1 MEVTEYPFFK
11 DHLFQLITLP
21 HLLHSSFVA
30 MCLKAG
36 ICSASLTSLGDEG
49 RGAVALN
56 PADWSRQ
63 SLDPVSTG
71 VCPFHSSRSV
81 SLSTKL
87 SLGNGWSLICLPKKT
102 CIYILNHCCVIR
114 ASFDDCEVLKFRI
127 PPLNRTV
134 SSLLFKQHDFWSFYS
149 TPSLC

>member
-1 MEVTEYPFFK
+1 
-11 DHLFQLITLP
+11 
-21 HLLHSSFVA
+21 

-71 VCPFHSSRSV
+71 
-81 SLSTKL
+81 SLSLSQLTL
-87 SLGNGWSLICLPKKT
+87 SLALHKAKLGQWLVLDLP
-102 CIYILNHCCVIR
+102 
-114 ASFDDCEVLKFRI
+114 A
-127 PPLNRTV
+127 
-134 SSLLFKQHDFWSFYS
+134 
-149 TPSLC
+149 

>member
-1 MEVTEYPFFK
+1 
-11 DHLFQLITLP
+11 
-21 HLLHSSFVA
+21 

-81 SLSTKL
+81 SLATKL
-87 SLGNGWSLICLPKKT
+87 SLGNGWSLICLPKNLYLHFK
-102 CIYILNHCCVIR
+102 
-114 ASFDDCEVLKFRI
+114 
-127 PPLNRTV
+127 
-134 SSLLFKQHDFWSFYS
+134 SLLCHKGKFWWLWSAQIQNS
-149 TPSLC
+149 SSEPNSK